1 MCVDSPDKPFRSSP
15 YYSSE
20 GNGCNKEDRAYQ
32 DTEGAPDER
41 ISMLGREDTGGLAGW
56 LLTKETNPSAENP
69 KARMTRLRLIDNVRS
84 RAEVFI

>member
-20 GNGCNKEDRAYQ
+20 GNGRNKEDRAYQ

-41 ISMLGREDTGGLAGW
+41 ISMLGREDAGGLG
-56 LLTKETNPSAENP
+56 
-69 KARMTRLRLIDNVRS
+69 RLVVNEGDKSERRKSEGQDDQT
-84 RAEVFI
+84 